1 MKTHLLLAL
10 EIIVCSGVWLAAYRL
25 LLERRVRFTW
35 CRAALLML
43 PLLSVAI
50 PLLRIPVWP
59 GEVIEV
65 SGSVAQPV
73 AEIPAPVVA
82 EPVAAPVITAGM
94 VCTAIYLLGTAL
106 ILGVMVLQFRR
117 IRRLAQGAEVSRTEG
132 CTVIRTRQHVA
143 SFSFLRRIYI
153 WHGIAEEELPAII
166 AHERS
171 HIRHRHS
178 LERIA
183 METMKALLWWNPFVW
198 IAARMLTEVEEYEA
212 DHDVLQSGF
221 DRERYMHIL
230 FRQMFGYSPE
240 IANSM
245 RNSLT
250 KKRFQMM
257 TTHHSGRYALLRLA
271 ATLPAIA
278 GLLCAFSFT
287 TRAAE
292 VRIVDPAETTQSTTH
307 AIFLLNGEEVPVER
321 IRPIDPAHLTL
332 AESYSEATMPAAY
345 GDRGAQFLF
354 SYTSDAPESR
364 YTPIRIEGRLR
375 FPDGSPAAGIA
386 VCACHR
392 FTQPFTEEGVAA
404 LGTRSDADGRFTVEG
419 PAWGS
424 LCFTGQGISGIDSYN
439 SNGAATMTV
448 DEELTYPRTDER
460 SARASRTD
468 SPTAEAGQ
476 TQPEDDWTKD
486 DTPFLI
492 TETMPTFQ
500 GGDLNTFRT
509 WVQSQI
515 TYPAEAQKRGIEGR
529 VVLQFIIER
538 DGSVTTRRV
547 LQSPDESLSQ
557 EALRV
562 VSSATGWSAGRQRG
576 IPVRVLFTLPVDF
589 RMTGERTEARSTDAV
604 PEGQC
609 EVRIVVYSEGKKLE
623 GATITVVG
631 TDQGTTTNAEGY
643 ARLYVAPESTI
654 RIAYTGCQSV
664 EQKISDS
671 RVQFLGIPLNP
682 EDQTGKTIV
691 VTDSP
696 DNRPSSPATESSATA
711 TAPAPNDP
719 DIDITE
725 DDTPFL
731 IAETMPTFRGGDLN
745 TFRAWV
751 QSQITYPAEAQ
762 KRGIE
767 GRVVLR
773 FIVERDGSVTSC
785 RILQSPDES
794 LSEEAIRV
802 VSSATGWTGGRQ
814 RGIPVRVQLLI
825 PIDFRMNR
833 SSGEAD
839 EGPASQSD
847 APAPASAP
855 TAPAAPTASA
865 ASATPAADGSL
876 AAATPASP
884 AEAPRFRR
892 NDYSAFRQWMQ
903 MNIRYPQQALRE
915 KNYGR
920 IAVLFTINRDGK
932 IENPRI
938 MGTKGDPLVQEVS
951 RVLRLAPGWEPAA
964 PEEKSSEKI
973 AFLINFMIRTDE
985 GMLREPARPARP
997 LALDEIA
1004 VVGNAS

>member
-35 CRAALLML
+35 CRTALLML

-65 SGSVAQPV
+65 SGSVVQPV

-82 EPVAAPVITAGM
+82 EPVAAPVITAGT

-106 ILGVMVLQFRR
+106 ILGVMALQFRR

-132 CTVIRTRQHVA
+132 CTVVRTRQHVA

-171 HIRHRHS
+171 HIRHHHS

-212 DHDVLQSGF
+212 DHDVLQGGF

-257 TTHHSGRYALLRLA
+257 TSHYSGRYALLRLA

-292 VRIVDPAETTQSTTH
+292 VRIVDTAETAQPTTH
-307 AIFLLNGEEVPVER
+307 AIYLLNGEEVPVER
-321 IRPIDPAHLTL
+321 IRPIDPARLTL
-332 AESYSEATMPAAY
+332 AESYTEETMPAAY

-364 YTPIRIEGRLR
+364 YTPIRIEGRLH

-392 FTQPFTEEGVAA
+392 FTQPFTEEGIAE

-424 LCFTGQGISGIDSYN
+424 LCFTGQGISGINSYN
-439 SNGAATMTV
+439 SDGAATMTV
-448 DEELTYPRTDER
+448 DEELPYPRTDER
-460 SARASRTD
+460 SAREAHTD
-468 SPTAEAGQ
+468 APAAANGQ
-476 TQPEDDWTKD
+476 TQPEDDWTED

-492 TETMPTFQ
+492 AETMPTFR

-515 TYPAEAQKRGIEGR
+515 TYPAEAQKRGI
-529 VVLQFIIER
+529 Q
-538 DGSVTTRRV
+538 
-547 LQSPDESLSQ
+547 
-557 EALRV
+557 
-562 VSSATGWSAGRQRG
+562 
-576 IPVRVLFTLPVDF
+576 
-589 RMTGERTEARSTDAV
+589 
-604 PEGQC
+604 
-609 EVRIVVYSEGKKLE
+609 
-623 GATITVVG
+623 
-631 TDQGTTTNAEGY
+631 
-643 ARLYVAPESTI
+643 
-654 RIAYTGCQSV
+654 
-664 EQKISDS
+664 
-671 RVQFLGIPLNP
+671 
-682 EDQTGKTIV
+682 
-691 VTDSP
+691 
-696 DNRPSSPATESSATA
+696 
-711 TAPAPNDP
+711 
-719 DIDITE
+719 
-725 DDTPFL
+725 
-731 IAETMPTFRGGDLN
+731 
-745 TFRAWV
+745 
-751 QSQITYPAEAQ
+751 
-762 KRGIE
+762 

-785 RILQSPDES
+785 RVLQSPDES

-802 VSSATGWTGGRQ
+802 VSSATGWTGGLQ

-833 SSGEAD
+833 PAEGSD
-839 EGPASQSD
+839 EGPAPQSGT
-847 APAPASAP
+847 PTSA
-855 TAPAAPTASA
+855 TAPTASIPA
-865 ASATPAADGSL
+865 ASAASTTPAADRGSL
-876 AAATPASP
+876 TAASP
-884 AEAPRFRR
+884 VSSAETPRFRR
-892 NDYSAFRQWMQ
+892 NNYSAFLQWLQ

-915 KNYGR
+915 KTYGR
-920 IAVLFTINRDGK
+920 ITVLFTINRDGK
-932 IENPRI
+932 IEKPRI
-938 MGTKGDPLVQEVS
+938 MGDKCEPFIEEVF

-964 PEEKSSEKI
+964 PGEKNSEGF
-973 AFLINFMIRTDE
+973 AFLIHFMIRTDE
-985 GMLREPARPARP
+985 GMLREPDRPARP
-997 LALDEIA
+997 LAMAEIA
-1004 VVGNAS
+1004 VVGIAS

>member
-1 MKTHLLLAL
+1 MRTHLLLAL

-35 CRAALLML
+35 CRAALLAL

-65 SGSVAQPV
+65 SGSVVQPV
-73 AEIPAPVVA
+73 AETQTTVVA
-82 EPVAAPVITAGM
+82 EPVANPAITTEI
-94 VCTAIYLLGTAL
+94 VCLTTYLLGMAL
-106 ILGVMVLQFRR
+106 ILGVMLLQLRR
-117 IRRLAQGAEVSRTEG
+117 IRSLRQGAEVSRMEG
-132 CTVIRTRQHVA
+132 CTVVRPRQQVA

-153 WHGIAEEELPAII
+153 WREIAEEELPAII

-171 HIRHRHS
+171 HIRHHHS

-212 DHDVLQSGF
+212 DHDVLQGGF
-221 DRERYMHIL
+221 DREQYMHIL

-292 VRIVDPAETTQSTTH
+292 VRIVDTAESTQPTTH
-307 AIFLLNGEEVPVER
+307 AIYLLNGEEVPAER

-332 AESYSEATMPAAY
+332 AESYTEETMPAAY
-345 GDRGAQFLF
+345 SDRGAQFLF

-364 YTPIRIEGRLR
+364 YTPIRIEGRLH

-386 VCACHR
+386 VCACNR
-392 FTQPFTEEGVAA
+392 FTQPFTEEGVAE

-424 LCFTGQGISGIDSYN
+424 LCFTGQGISGIHSYN
-439 SNGAATMTV
+439 SDGAATMTV
-448 DEELTYPRTDER
+448 DEELPYPRTDER
-460 SARASRTD
+460 SAREARTD

-476 TQPEDDWTKD
+476 TQPKDDWTED

-529 VVLQFIIER
+529 VVLQFIVER

-547 LQSPDESLSQ
+547 LESPDESLSQ

-562 VSSATGWSAGRQRG
+562 VRSATGWSAGRQRG

-589 RMTGERTEARSTDAV
+589 RMTGDRTDDNASPD
-604 PEGQC
+604 GKC

-631 TDQGTTTNAEGY
+631 TNQGTTTNAEGY

-654 RIAYTGCQSV
+654 RVAYTGCQSV
-664 EQKISDS
+664 ERKVSGS
-671 RVQFLGIPLNP
+671 RVQFLGIPLKP
-682 EDQTGKTIV
+682 DDQAGKTIV
-691 VTDSP
+691 VTDSKTASQNGP
-696 DNRPSSPATESSATA
+696 VTASSSPAPT
-711 TAPAPNDP
+711 PNDP
-719 DIDITE
+719 DVDVAE

-731 IAETMPTFRGGDLN
+731 VAETMPTFRGGDLIA
-745 TFRAWV
+745 FRQWV
-751 QSQITYPAEAQ
+751 QTTVHYPEEAMRERVQ
-762 KRGIE
+762 
-767 GRVVLR
+767 GRVVLT
-773 FIVERDGSVTSC
+773 FIVERDGSVSNI
-785 RILQSPDES
+785 RVLQSPDER
-794 LSEEAIRV
+794 LTKEACRV
-802 VSSATGWTGGRQ
+802 VAEATGWSAGLQQGK
-814 RGIPVRVQLLI
+814 PVRVRYTL
-825 PIDFRMNR
+825 PVDFRLGAND
-833 SSGEAD
+833 SNN
-839 EGPASQSD
+839 
-847 APAPASAP
+847 AP
-855 TAPAAPTASA
+855 TPATSQPSA
-865 ASATPAADGSL
+865 ASSVDPDGPDNPKILTDEMPQFEGGDLNAFRRWVQMRVRYPEAALKQQIYGRVVASFVIGRDGSVGDIRIL
-876 AAATPASP
+876 ASP
-884 AEAPRFRR
+884 GKELSDEVIRVLSASPR
-892 NDYSAFRQWMQ
+892 WK
-903 MNIRYPQQALRE
+903 PGRE
-915 KNYGR
+915 KGE
-920 IAVLFTINRDGK
+920 AVAIKYVVPTDFTISTDKELFRENSESKVQGD
-932 IENPRI
+932 IEEI
-938 MGTKGDPLVQEVS
+938 VVMGYGTRKP
-951 RVLRLAPGWEPAA
+951 
-964 PEEKSSEKI
+964 
-973 AFLINFMIRTDE
+973 
-985 GMLREPARPARP
+985 
-997 LALDEIA
+997 
-1004 VVGNAS
+1004 